1 MAGCTGAGA
10 FRNAFCLLRLHG
22 LHKGIIVLP
31 RFKVGDF
38 KGKSQRNLSI
48 FANAFAY
55 KRYKKQHILYSFS
68 PRIMSAAA
76 ASASSSVKP
85 PSAERKQFTE
95 LQQKYID
102 TTQKLKQLHSQFQQ
116 KSVEKQ
122 RALLTAKELSVSTND
137 DDKTETTNL
146 YKPIGRGFVLRSREQ
161 IERELAQTVKK
172 AEKMMDDC
180 QNQRTFLEGKIE
192 ELERNL
198 RELLHGNEG
207 LQRELHEAGLLGG
220 GGMM

>member
-1 MAGCTGAGA
+1 MQAQERFETRVGCSDGTVCTKVSSFFLALQSRGILGKV
-10 FRNAFCLLRLHG
+10 NAN
-22 LHKGIIVLP
+22 V
-31 RFKVGDF
+31 
-38 KGKSQRNLSI
+38 SI
-48 FANAFAY
+48 FANAFALY
-55 KRYKKQHILYSFS
+55 KIQKAAHEYSFS
-68 PRIMSAAA
+68 RRIMSAGA

-122 RALLTAKELSVSTND
+122 RALLTAKELSVSTNED
-137 DDKTETTNL
+137 DETTTNL

>member
-1 MAGCTGAGA
+1 
-10 FRNAFCLLRLHG
+10 
-22 LHKGIIVLP
+22 
-31 RFKVGDF
+31 
-38 KGKSQRNLSI
+38 
-48 FANAFAY
+48 
-55 KRYKKQHILYSFS
+55 
-68 PRIMSAAA
+68 MSAAA
-76 ASASSSVKP
+76 ASASASVKP

-220 GGMM
+220 GGLM

>member
-1 MAGCTGAGA
+1 MRRRRSASKRVLAAAMARFAQRYHRSSA
-10 FRNAFCLLRLHG
+10 QKFR
-22 LHKGIIVLP
+22 GIQ
-31 RFKVGDF
+31 
-38 KGKSQRNLSI
+38 GKSQRKSLHFCALYYSRQKI
-48 FANAFAY
+48 QKAADE
-55 KRYKKQHILYSFS
+55 YSFS
-68 PRIMSAAA
+68 LRIMSAAA
-76 ASASSSVKP
+76 AANTASVKP

-102 TTQKLKQLHSQFQQ
+102 TTQKLKQMHSQFQQ

-122 RALLTAKELSVSTND
+122 RALLTAKELSVSTNED
-137 DDKTETTNL
+137 DETTTNL

>member
-1 MAGCTGAGA
+1 
-10 FRNAFCLLRLHG
+10 
-22 LHKGIIVLP
+22 
-31 RFKVGDF
+31 
-38 KGKSQRNLSI
+38 
-48 FANAFAY
+48 
-55 KRYKKQHILYSFS
+55 
-68 PRIMSAAA
+68 MSAAA
-76 ASASSSVKP
+76 AANTASVKP

-102 TTQKLKQLHSQFQQ
+102 TTQKLKQMHSQFQQ

-122 RALLTAKELSVSTND
+122 RALLTAKELSVSTNED
-137 DDKTETTNL
+137 DETTTNL

-172 AEKMMDDC
+172 TEKMMDDC

>member
-1 MAGCTGAGA
+1 
-10 FRNAFCLLRLHG
+10 
-22 LHKGIIVLP
+22 
-31 RFKVGDF
+31 
-38 KGKSQRNLSI
+38 
-48 FANAFAY
+48 
-55 KRYKKQHILYSFS
+55 
-68 PRIMSAAA
+68 MSAAA
-76 ASASSSVKP
+76 AANTASVKP

-102 TTQKLKQLHSQFQQ
+102 TTQKLKQMHSQFQQ

-122 RALLTAKELSVSTND
+122 RALLTAKELSVSTNED
-137 DDKTETTNL
+137 DETTTNL

-161 IERELAQTVKK
+161 IERELAQTVEK